1 MFTKDEIRAAN
12 MTSRTN
18 GASAKNKDGSVRA
31 VVPKYVAQ
39 YINKE
44 EKCNANCGGNGDR
57 DIKENNGGGVFL
69 EIPDPVHGKE
79 QGKRA

>member
-1 MFTKDEIRAAN
+1 MFTKDEIRIAN
-12 MTSRTN
+12 ATSRTN

-44 EKCNANCGGNGDR
+44 E
-57 DIKENNGGGVFL
+57 
-69 EIPDPVHGKE
+69 IPLFVNFIHLSM
-79 QGKRA
+79 GKRALYGDSGS